1 MRLNLELVMDLQA
14 EPLVITMP
22 DIEDERYYTAQ
33 LVDLYTFN
41 FDYLGTRVEGN
52 DGGNYLIAG
61 PDWSGEQP
69 EGIKR
74 VIPSETNLAY
84 SLLRTQLF
92 NPDDIDNV
100 NAIQEKYKAQPL
112 SEFLDTQRPEAPPEI
127 DYPPISSETLNDHF
141 FEYVNFLL
149 QFAPTHPTEVELRDE
164 FKTIGVEPG
173 AVFPPE
179 GVSQEWLDAIASGQQ
194 AGIDT
199 IDETAQETTSSAGVF
214 GTREELNN
222 DYLKRAVGSLLGIY
236 GNSIAEAFYPGYIV
250 DENGEL
256 LNSG

>member
-1 MRLNLELVMDLQA
+1 M
-14 EPLVITMP
+14 
-22 DIEDERYYTAQ
+22 
-33 LVDLYTFN
+33 
-41 FDYLGTRVEGN
+41 
-52 DGGNYLIAG
+52 
-61 PDWSGEQP
+61 
-69 EGIKR
+69 
-74 VIPSETNLAY
+74 
-84 SLLRTQLF
+84 
-92 NPDDIDNV
+92 
-100 NAIQEKYKAQPL
+100 
-112 SEFLDTQRPEAPPEI
+112 SEFLGTQPPEAPPEI
-127 DYPPISSETLNDHF
+127 DYPPISSETLNEHF

-149 QFAPTHPTEVELRDE
+149 QFAPTHPTEERLRKK
-164 FKTIGVEPG
+164 FKKIGVEPG

-256 LNSG
+256 LNSGNYNYLLQIPPEGIPAQAFWSVTIYDGVTRYLIHNPLDRYLINSPMLEELEENADGSITLYLQYESPGTEKESNWLPAPDGPMYVIMRIYIPEEYVINGSWEAPPMVIAE